1 MSIII
6 NILLFIV
13 ILGSIVLVHEFG
25 HFMLAKMCGVYV
37 YEFALGMGPKLFSK
51 QGKETEYTIR
61 AIPIG
66 GFCQMAGEDLDSD
79 KKKKIPKER
88 QLQSKSAFQRFL
100 IMFFGPANNFIFA
113 ILILFFIALIWGGT
127 SMDPKVDKVDK
138 NYPAITAG
146 IEKGD
151 TILKVDNH
159 KVSTNDDLSLY
170 LAVANPSTK
179 TKIQVKKDNGKI
191 KTYKVKPVKVKVAG
205 ETTYKYGISIE
216 QKKKYGFINSVKY
229 TFKKTGSIFKQ
240 MAITVGYLF
249 TGGIKLTQLSGPVG
263 IYNVVGAS
271 SKTGVVNILYLV
283 AFLSINVGFIN
294 LIPLPAFDGGH
305 ILFIIIEKIKGSPVK
320 PETENMIH
328 TIGLFLLMLLMIFI
342 TFNDVLKLF

>member
-216 QKKKYGFINSVKY
+216 QKKKYGCIKSVKY
-229 TFKKTGSIFKQ
+229 TIKKTGSI
-240 MAITVGYLF
+240 
-249 TGGIKLTQLSGPVG
+249 LTQLSGPVG